1 MTTIAQALKQKNKLK
16 SEIAQLQKRLTTHNS
31 VMKGNPRPFDL
42 TETDAELVMRVNELI
57 ALKHALTV
65 ANQPMQEKIYRLA
78 ELKSL
83 MAFYQKLPTKAGKMS
98 EGYMNTAHEYEA
110 FFNEAD
116 TQAKIKTLETQA
128 EQIQDE
134 LEAFNHLTHI
144 K

>member
-31 VMKGNPRPFDL
+31 VMQGNPRPFDL

-83 MAFYQKLPTKAGKMS
+83 MAFYQKLPTKAGNRPK
-98 EGYMNTAHEYEA
+98 
-110 FFNEAD
+110 
-116 TQAKIKTLETQA
+116 
-128 EQIQDE
+128 
-134 LEAFNHLTHI
+134 
-144 K
+144 